1 MKGIN
6 KNESAPV
13 AWPSTEPSIN
23 KYPRAERHKEQPE
36 PALTNMWPS
45 QQQTPKLGST
55 PKKYEER
62 DSFEETYLPQIS
74 KFSKKPN
81 NFELIPTDDEI
92 DWLKIEPPK
101 TIHNFD
107 EEPVGKSKVI
117 KFDDMPITGT
127 KKEILN
133 FDDMPISNNKGVYN
147 FDDEPISI
155 SKAVLNFDDEPVGK
169 KTVKPK

>member
-1 MKGIN
+1 MELIKQFNKSYNSPGILVSLIIAKRRSHMKGIN

-62 DSFEETYLPQIS
+62 DSFEETYLP
-74 KFSKKPN
+74 
-81 NFELIPTDDEI
+81 
-92 DWLKIEPPK
+92 
-101 TIHNFD
+101 
-107 EEPVGKSKVI
+107 
-117 KFDDMPITGT
+117 
-127 KKEILN
+127 
-133 FDDMPISNNKGVYN
+133 
-147 FDDEPISI
+147 
-155 SKAVLNFDDEPVGK
+155 
-169 KTVKPK
+169 